1 MDNKKLWQTVISAV
15 AIVWIFC
22 ISFAVSMKV
31 AENKREKATTAFIPQ
46 TQTSTTT
53 TTSTTMSTTEGT
65 TMKRNPVVGNYVTVE
80 ATVGD
85 PDWLIAE
92 QSSIAEASSIKASE
106 EASKKAEQTTT
117 TEKKSSIPSTK
128 AEIINAYITGV
139 NALKKEA
146 NFTLSVK
153 DQLNMTID
161 EMTGGSLVQSFADA
175 ILAEQNKTEPDVYT
189 FSGGVDSAKGVIPT
203 AVIAPLNR
211 DASVNND
218 AVLTAEATPSGSG
231 YKVKLTLVDEVQ
243 TYTTPAPNHLT
254 TVEVVDVAPLLPSG
268 ATIDSLEMRYTGTT
282 IEATFNGDGKITS
295 MRHYLCVSECTG
307 SGSFT
312 LIPIS
317 VKIHGDFISEYTIT
331 Y

>member
-1 MDNKKLWQTVISAV
+1 MENKKLWQTVISAV

-31 AENKREKATTAFIPQ
+31 AENQREKATTAYIPQ
-46 TQTSTTT
+46 TQMSTTT

-65 TMKRNPVVGNYVTVE
+65 TMKRNPVVGNYVTAE

-92 QSSIAEASSIKASE
+92 QSSIAESSSIKASE

-117 TEKKSSIPSTK
+117 EKKSNVPSTK
-128 AEIINAYITGV
+128 AEIINAYINGV
-139 NALKKEA
+139 NALKREA
-146 NFTLSVK
+146 NFSLKVK
-153 DQLNMTID
+153 DQLNITID

-189 FSGGVDSAKGVIPT
+189 FSGGVDASKGVRPT
-203 AVIAPLNR
+203 SVIAPLNR

-231 YKVKLTLVDEVQ
+231 YKVKLTLIDEVQ
-243 TYTTPAPNHLT
+243 TYTNPAPNHLT

-282 IEATFNGDGKITS
+282 IEATFNGDGKIIS

>member
-1 MDNKKLWQTVISAV
+1 MENKKLWQTVISAV

-31 AENKREKATTAFIPQ
+31 AENRREKATTAFIPQ
-46 TQTSTTT
+46 TQSSTTT

-92 QSSIAEASSIKASE
+92 QSSIAEASSI

-117 TEKKSSIPSTK
+117 TEKKSNIPSTK
-128 AEIINAYITGV
+128 AEIITAYINGV
-139 NALKKEA
+139 NTLKRES

-161 EMTGGSLVQSFADA
+161 EMTGGNYVQGFADA
-175 ILAEQNKTEPDVYT
+175 ILAKQNKPEPDVYT
-189 FSGGVDSAKGVIPT
+189 FSGGVDVEKGVRPT
-203 AVIAPLNR
+203 GVIAPLNR

-218 AVLTAEATPSGSG
+218 AVLTAEATPVGSG
-231 YKVKLTLVDEVQ
+231 YKVKLSLIDEVQ

-268 ATIDSLEMRYTGTT
+268 AKIDSLEMRYTGTT
-282 IEATFNGDGKITS
+282 IEATFNGDGKIVA
-295 MRHYLCVSECTG
+295 MRHYMCVSECTG

-312 LIPIS
+312 LIPIN
-317 VKIHGDFISEYTIT
+317 VKIHGDFVSEYTIK